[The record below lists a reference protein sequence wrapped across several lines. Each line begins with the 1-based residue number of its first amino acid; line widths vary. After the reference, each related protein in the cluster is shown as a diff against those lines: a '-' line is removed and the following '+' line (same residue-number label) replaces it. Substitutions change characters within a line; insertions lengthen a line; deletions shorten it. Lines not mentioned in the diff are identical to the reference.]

1 MYPFEGVAFPPLGKG
16 EPEMAANQTTW
27 EVSRE
32 RIGTMLQSG
41 WARFS

>member
-16 EPEMAANQTTW
+16 EPEMDADQTIW

-32 RIGTMLQSG
+32 RMGTRLQSG